1 MGFKGSLILT
11 KLNAKCPV
19 YEHIFNFKAF
29 YQILKHVFSPKMITS
44 QC

>member
-19 YEHIFNFKAF
+19 YKHVFKFKDF
-29 YQILKHVFSPKMITS
+29 YQILKHVSSPKMIKS